1 MSSCV
6 SCDGPR
12 VGGDWWRPGARGG
25 RLVQWWWW
33 LAGGGHTVTRPGARG
48 AGGGAPGGPPGPIA
62 NRSRIYFIYETA
74 GTHVSSPA
82 HQYSIVFVDAL
93 AADAQA
99 ADAQR
104 RRRHLSCERSSGGS
118 GRRGSVAK
126 TWIANPPPRR
136 CATRTTLSG
145 QRLPPGWPPRFRMG
159 GGSSLGWLWVHSPLL
174 SAHPEAPAGAA
185 ASRRHGSNPAAESGC

>member
-1 MSSCV
+1 M
-6 SCDGPR
+6 
-12 VGGDWWRPGARGG
+12 GGDWCSGGGGWRGGGIPLRARARGG
-25 RLVQWWWW
+25 LV
-33 LAGGGHTVTRPGARG
+33 
-48 AGGGAPGGPPGPIA
+48 GGAPGGPPGPIA
-62 NRSRIYFIYETA
+62 NRSRIHFIYETA

-126 TWIANPPPRR
+126 TWIEPARPE
-136 CATRTTLSG
+136 G
-145 QRLPPGWPPRFRMG
+145 
-159 GGSSLGWLWVHSPLL
+159 VPLV
-174 SAHPEAPAGAA
+174 
-185 ASRRHGSNPAAESGC
+185 RH